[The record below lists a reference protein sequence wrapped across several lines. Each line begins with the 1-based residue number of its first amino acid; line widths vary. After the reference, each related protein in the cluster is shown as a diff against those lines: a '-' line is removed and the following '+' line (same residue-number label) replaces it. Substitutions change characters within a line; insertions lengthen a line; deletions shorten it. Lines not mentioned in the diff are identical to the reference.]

1 MEGLQGG
8 ITAFPVRIIPFDLG
22 RALTEADLRRMD
34 ALIEKEYQRF
44 EISPRQRPIMKGCDA
59 AFRVNEHLSGYIY
72 TNGICVMVIK
82 EPPLDLTDEYQYFSV
97 PYGENRKAAHDRLF
111 HWTHPDSADI
121 ARVLQELRSLVYN
134 NTRKKKELR
143 KSSRA
148 DFEYQG
154 LSYIMTLS
162 LFSTLAEATI
172 GTAGFKKYP
181 RWLKNN
187 LYALLDP
194 SVVYLEDSG
203 KFVPSGPDEVD
214 SLRLLNNL
222 EPPEDLKDHERH
234 RHMDVYM
241 SWAAVVLVGQIQP
254 VDREEYITLEVQL
267 QSDWFYVYCMEKSL
281 DSTAV
286 PKKQQMIELQQKSY
300 ELDLLCNRLY
310 DFDDSSLP
318 ARILEVQ
325 KGLVE
330 TSGLATNI
338 EHAQKRIRFILEK
351 EKLSN
356 ELKQRKLAQSTEILL
371 FIVAF
376 VQIAPTV
383 AEYGEY
389 LFPNA
394 GIIANV
400 LIVLLGMLLL
410 LLKNQ

>member
-1 MEGLQGG
+1 
-8 ITAFPVRIIPFDLG
+8 
-22 RALTEADLRRMD
+22 
-34 ALIEKEYQRF
+34 
-44 EISPRQRPIMKGCDA
+44 MKGCDA

-241 SWAAVVLVGQIQP
+241 SWAAVVLVGQIQL

-410 LLKNQ
+410 LLKDQ

>member
-1 MEGLQGG
+1 MERLQGG
-8 ITAFPVRIIPFDLG
+8 LTAFPVRIIPFDLG

-34 ALIEKEYQRF
+34 GLIEKNYQRF
-44 EISPRQRPIMKGCDA
+44 EISPRQRPIMKGCA
-59 AFRVNEHLSGYIY
+59 SAFRVNEHLSGYIY
-72 TNGICVMVIK
+72 ANGICVMVIK
-82 EPPLDLTDEYQYFSV
+82 EPPLDLTEEYLYFSV

-111 HWTHPDSADI
+111 HWSHPDSADI
-121 ARVLQELRSLVYN
+121 ARVLQELRGLVYN

-162 LFSTLAEATI
+162 LFSTLAGETI

-187 LYALLDP
+187 LYALMDP

-203 KFVPSGPDEVD
+203 KFSPAGPDEVD

-281 DSTAV
+281 DVAAA
-286 PKKQQMIELQQKSY
+286 PKKQQMVELQQKSY

-318 ARILEVQ
+318 SRILEVQ

-410 LLKNQ
+410 LLKDQ